1 MSSVKQNLKSKNK
14 EKITKWSLMREISSE
29 PNSLRNE
36 ELALLYE
43 KIKIQKSTLKKG
55 EIYYQERLNDIIN
68 IRKHISDLKRQLNV
82 S

>member
-1 MSSVKQNLKSKNK
+1 MVINERDILGTQLIK
-14 EKITKWSLMREISSE
+14 
-29 PNSLRNE
+29 RNE

-55 EIYYQERLNDIIN
+55 EIYYKDRLNDIMN

-82 S
+82 T